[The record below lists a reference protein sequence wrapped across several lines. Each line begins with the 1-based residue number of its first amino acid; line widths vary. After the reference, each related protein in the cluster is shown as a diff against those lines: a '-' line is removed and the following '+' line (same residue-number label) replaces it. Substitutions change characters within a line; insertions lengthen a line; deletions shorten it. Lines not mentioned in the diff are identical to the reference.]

1 METLTE
7 VGVGWGSSSEYEV
20 STTLHLSVTAL
31 LIKIDNTTTADM
43 YLSYMIIPH
52 ACIVLKS
59 NYLIKSSRNLDLDV
73 CQFQQ

>member
-1 METLTE
+1 M
-7 VGVGWGSSSEYEV
+7 GSSSQHGI
-20 STTLHLSVTAL
+20 STAMHLSVTAL
-31 LIKIDNTTTADM
+31 LIKIDNTTAVDM

-52 ACIVLKS
+52 AFIVLKS